1 MSVLLIGLGFLLVV
15 EGLVLALAPNVYE
28 ELIALVKS
36 MPVDQRRALGLGA
49 AALGTVLLWLAI

>member
-15 EGLVLALAPNVYE
+15 EGLLLALAPNVYE
-28 ELIALVKS
+28 ELIALVKA

-49 AALGTVLLWLAI
+49 AVLGTVLLWLGL